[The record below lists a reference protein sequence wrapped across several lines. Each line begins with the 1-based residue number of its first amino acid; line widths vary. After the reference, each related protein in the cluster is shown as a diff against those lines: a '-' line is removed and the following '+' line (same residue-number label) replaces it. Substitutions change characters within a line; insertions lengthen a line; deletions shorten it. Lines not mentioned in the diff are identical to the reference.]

1 MKLIIKHNPHIS
13 HPYLVQQ
20 DIEYYSDETKH
31 RRTIAQ
37 QPIFDEDLV
46 TETLAWARERGL
58 NVLVA
63 RGWRGDPYA
72 FAFVSE
78 AEAEYFM
85 LGRNQYAE

>member
-1 MKLIIKHNPHIS
+1 MKLIIKHNPQLS

-31 RRTIAQ
+31 RSIIPK

-63 RGWRGDPYA
+63 RGWRGDPFA
-72 FAFVSE
+72 FAFESE